1 MFYDPY
7 ILGMHPLWLLAWVV
21 LCVWIFILPCDIP
34 GQRNKKDSPLDIL
47 QKRYAKGQITIEEYD
62 EKRIIIEA
70 IMARK

>member
-1 MFYDPY
+1 MAYNDY
-7 ILGMHPLWLLAWVV
+7 LLGMHPLWLLAWVI
-21 LCVWIFILPCDIP
+21 LFVWIFILPYDIP

-62 EKRIIIEA
+62 EKRNVIEA